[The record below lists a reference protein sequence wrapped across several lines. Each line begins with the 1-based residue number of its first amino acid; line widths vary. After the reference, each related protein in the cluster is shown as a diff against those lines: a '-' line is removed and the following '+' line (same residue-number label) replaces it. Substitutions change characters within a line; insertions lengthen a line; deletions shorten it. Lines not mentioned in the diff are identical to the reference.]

1 MSKTTQEKK
10 TYTTG
15 RKTKEKELLNLVA
28 EAQKPIMEK
37 MNQLIE
43 VVNTQGEKVKV
54 LEANQSEVVKVLQ
67 RIGGGSSGGEGQG
80 SGEGKGFWDNI
91 ARGVAMKVMGE
102 GETPMK
108 VALDI
113 AKAFNKTYMVGQSN
127 MLKMMN
133 LLSKGK
139 KLDQLFS
146 EEEGEEPEVE

>member
-1 MSKTTQEKK
+1 MSKPQPGEGKP
-10 TYTTG
+10 YRTG
-15 RKTKEKELLNLVA
+15 RKSKEEELRKAVA

-43 VVNTQGEKVKV
+43 VVNTQAEKVKV
-54 LEANQSEVVKVLQ
+54 LEANQTEVVKVLQ
-67 RIGGGSSGGEGQG
+67 RIGGTSGGGEGQG
-80 SGEGKGFWDNI
+80 SGEGSGFWDNI

-113 AKAFNKTYMVGQSN
+113 AKAFNKTYMIGQSN
-127 MLKMMN
+127 MLKMMS

-139 KLDQLFS
+139 KLDQLF
-146 EEEGEEPEVE
+146 EEEGEGSESD

>member
-1 MSKTTQEKK
+1 M
-10 TYTTG
+10 TG
-15 RKTKEKELLNLVA
+15 RKSKEEELLKVVA

-43 VVNTQGEKVKV
+43 VVNSQAEKVKT

-67 RIGGGSSGGEGQG
+67 RLGGTSSSGEGQG
-80 SGEGKGFWDNI
+80 SGEKGFWDNI

-127 MLKMMN
+127 MLKMMG

-139 KLDQLFS
+139 KLDQLFG
-146 EEEGEEPEVE
+146 EGEGEGEASESE